1 MSGTTATS
9 SLAYSHKNTGTFGPY
24 RLGRTI
30 GEGEFGKVKL
40 GYHITT
46 GEEVAIKFI
55 KKESVTTTEKRFK
68 LQREISILRTVSHPN
83 LVHLIEVIE
92 NDTHIGM
99 VLEYASGGELF
110 EYILSRQNLSE
121 KEAAKF
127 FFQLIDGVSF
137 LHHNGY
143 VHRDL
148 KLENLLLDKNRN
160 MIITDFGF
168 ANFYQP
174 MGDRILSTS
183 CGSPVYAA
191 PELVVNDEYIGELA
205 DIWSCGV
212 ILYAM
217 VCGSLP
223 FDDDPENEDGEN
235 MAQLYKHI
243 YESELTFPV
252 KLSAECK
259 HLLRRI
265 LNTNPNERATM
276 QEIKSHKWLQPYWN
290 MFTPLPEH
298 TGPLLP
304 AEFGVQEVPSSPIPI
319 NGVHQHEVP
328 EEPVEFDEDLSVVN
342 LEEEDIPTISYS
354 LHDMMV
360 LEEEPE
366 PVIVETMDVQP
377 SNNPLETAVEVN
389 KESQQSEEIPEMTVA
404 VETDDLVP
412 ELPKD
417 IKSKVSFVS
426 GKSNASMNSISTTDT
441 VKHSPAVT
449 QSEVNYGRPKQPT
462 SRNSVQ
468 LDSKRT
474 KFQEEAK
481 RAQSMDH
488 RPIFSTDYANR
499 NSKSYSRSESKSLS
513 HYGSMESIRSIK
525 YHSGPIDQRALT
537 TLPPSKLLTLVVQV
551 LQQMNLDVAMTD
563 NPYKLSV
570 LKHADVH
577 EPKKKSGSPFTNM
590 MLKLRYIRQFG
601 LQYNRG
607 FDGTSTLP
615 PILNQNRKEA
625 TTDLK
630 FFVMI
635 HRIKNLEGLLIVDLK
650 RASGDIWEFKRLYH
664 SVIAKLDLTGEFGD
678 MV

>member
-1 MSGTTATS
+1 MSR
-9 SLAYSHKNTGTFGPY
+9 TFGPY

-40 GYHITT
+40 GYHITS

-55 KKESVTTTEKRFK
+55 KKDSVTTTEKRFK
-68 LQREISILRTVSHPN
+68 LQREIGILRTVSHPN

-252 KLSAECK
+252 KLTSECK
-259 HLLRRI
+259 HLLKRI

-276 QEIKSHKWLQPYWN
+276 EEIKSHKWLQPYWA

-298 TGPLLP
+298 LGLLKP
-304 AEFGVQEVPSSPIPI
+304 VEYGVQEVPASPIPI
-319 NGVHQHEVP
+319 NGVRQHEVP
-328 EEPVEFDEDLSVVN
+328 EEPVEFDEDLSIVN
-342 LEEEDIPTISYS
+342 MEEDIPTISYS
-354 LHDMMV
+354 LQDMMV
-360 LEEEPE
+360 LEEEP
-366 PVIVETMDVQP
+366 VKVEVVEVQP
-377 SNNPLETAVEVN
+377 ALNPLETVPEAGSEQENIAEAV
-389 KESQQSEEIPEMTVA
+389 PEMTVA

-412 ELPKD
+412 ELPTD

-426 GKSNASMNSISTTDT
+426 GKSNASITSISTTDT
-441 VKHSPAVT
+441 VKHSPAIT
-449 QSEVNYGRPKQPT
+449 QSEINYSRPKQAT

-468 LDSKRT
+468 LDSKRS

-488 RPIFSTDYANR
+488 RPKFSTDYANR
-499 NSKSYSRSESKSLS
+499 NSRSYSRSESKSLS

-525 YHSGPIDQRALT
+525 YHSGPIDQHALS
-537 TLPPSKLLTLVVQV
+537 TLPPSRLLTIVVQT
-551 LQQMNLDVAMTD
+551 LKQMDLDVAMTD

-570 LKHADVH
+570 LKHADVRQ
-577 EPKKKSGSPFTNM
+577 PKKKAGSPFTNM

-607 FDGTSTLP
+607 FDGTSALP

-630 FFVMI
+630 FFVMV

-650 RASGDIWEFKRLYH
+650 RTSGDIWEFKRLYH
-664 SVIAKLDLTGEFGD
+664 SVIAKLDLAGELAD
-678 MV
+678 KV

>member
-1 MSGTTATS
+1 MS
-9 SLAYSHKNTGTFGPY
+9 GTFGPY

-110 EYILSRQNLSE
+110 EYILSRQNLPE

-276 QEIKSHKWLQPYWN
+276 REIKSHRWLQPYWE
-290 MFTPLPEH
+290 MFTPLPAH
-298 TGPLLP
+298 AGPLRP
-304 AEFGVQEVPSSPIPI
+304 AEFGIQEVPSSPIPI
-319 NGVHQHEVP
+319 NGVHHHEVP

-354 LHDMMV
+354 LQDMMV
-360 LEEEPE
+360 LEEEPVE
-366 PVIVETMDVQP
+366 VEIVEVQP
-377 SNNPLETAVEVN
+377 AVNPLEAPVESADSIPMP
-389 KESQQSEEIPEMTVA
+389 EASEEVPEMTVT

-441 VKHSPAVT
+441 VKRSPAVT
-449 QSEVNYGRPKQPT
+449 QSEVNYGRPKQAS

-468 LDSKRT
+468 LDNKRS

-488 RPIFSTDYANR
+488 RPVFSTDYANR
-499 NSKSYSRSESKSLS
+499 NSRSYSRSESKSLS

-525 YHSGPIDQRALT
+525 YHSGPIDQRALS
-537 TLPPSKLLTLVVQV
+537 TLPPSRLLTLVMQT
-551 LQQMNLDVAMTD
+551 LKQMNLDVAMTD

-615 PILNQNRKEA
+615 PILNQNRKEV

-630 FFVMI
+630 FYVMV

-650 RASGDIWEFKRLYH
+650 RTSGDIWEFKRLYH
-664 SVIAKLDLTGEFGD
+664 SIIAKLDLTGEFGEK
-678 MV
+678 V